1 MTHPTHWHRTAEQH
15 PSLSDLA
22 LAKTLLHQSSR
33 SFYGDGISETLLSD
47 VGQTGT
53 CKSST
58 DCTEANLDVQYA
70 LACSPPGQVKLMAP
84 EFQYLDGVNPL
95 LDLTH
100 QLSHDPTP
108 PPVISVSYGSSEAD
122 VDRIT
127 LDAFDTEAK
136 LLSLQVSAS

>member
-1 MTHPTHWHRTAEQH
+1 MHRTAEQH
-15 PSLSDLA
+15 ASLPDLS
-22 LAKTLLHQSSR
+22 LAKTLLHSSSR
-33 SFYGDGISETLLSD
+33 SSYSDGFSETLLSD
-47 VGQTGT
+47 VGQIGK

-70 LACSPPGQVKLMAP
+70 LACSPPGQVKLTAP

-108 PPVISVSYGSSEAD
+108 PPVISVSYASSEAD
-122 VDRIT
+122 VDSVT
-127 LDAFDTEAK
+127 LEAFDIEAK